1 VNRADQHDLNVS
13 FRLTSSHIWKP
24 NILGNA
30 ASSTTALGSNR
41 WIVRIASTPS

>member
-1 VNRADQHDLNVS
+1 MCRKLS
-13 FRLTSSHIWKP
+13 FRFTISQIWKP

-30 ASSTTALGSNR
+30 ASITIALGSNR